1 MVSKATMTSSMISR
15 VDIKA
20 LWLSLMICGK
30 KVFSL
35 LARTFEASLETTL
48 LRVMG
53 LYYVILVGVLTL
65 GIRTMCVS
73 LNYGGMIPRLRKSN
87 TFLLTQLLTMDQ

>member
-1 MVSKATMTSSMISR
+1 MVSKATMTLSMISR

-20 LWLSLMICGK
+20 LWLSLIICGK
-30 KVFSL
+30 RGFSL
-35 LARTFEASLETTL
+35 AITFEASLETTL
-48 LRVMG
+48 LRIMG
-53 LYYVILVGVLTL
+53 LYCVILVGFLNL

-87 TFLLTQLLTMDQ
+87 TFLITQLLTMDQ